1 MSECIAA
8 CEVVYAPFIK
18 LVFGRSF
25 WTLTGSP
32 TLLNG
37 PSLGAFA
44 KTKAL
49 TQAQT
54 MYRVAQHWGIIPLA
68 GSTNDRHMKDG
79 VDVESV
85 SLMDEEVPSDIYEY
99 VWGTEGMI

>member
-1 MSECIAA
+1 MVHAA
-8 CEVVYAPFIK
+8 FIK

-32 TLLNG
+32 TLSNS
-37 PSLGAFA
+37 PSLEAFA
-44 KTKAL
+44 NKKAL
-49 TQAQT
+49 TKAQA
-54 MYRVAQHWGIIPLA
+54 MYRLVQHWGIIPLA

-85 SLMDEEVPSDIYEY
+85 TLVDEEVPSDIYEF
-99 VWGTEGMI
+99 VLGD